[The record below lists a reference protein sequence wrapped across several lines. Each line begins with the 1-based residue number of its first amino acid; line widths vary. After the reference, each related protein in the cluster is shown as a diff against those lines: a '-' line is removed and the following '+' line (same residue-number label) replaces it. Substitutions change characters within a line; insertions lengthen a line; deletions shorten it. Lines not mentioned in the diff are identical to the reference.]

1 MAVNDQSIQGSAGCL
16 QGFVGQATA
25 LEDFGDIFAK
35 DYVHNLD
42 RFQLS

>member
-1 MAVNDQSIQGSAGCL
+1 LACCL

-25 LEDFGDIFAK
+25 LEDFRNIFAE